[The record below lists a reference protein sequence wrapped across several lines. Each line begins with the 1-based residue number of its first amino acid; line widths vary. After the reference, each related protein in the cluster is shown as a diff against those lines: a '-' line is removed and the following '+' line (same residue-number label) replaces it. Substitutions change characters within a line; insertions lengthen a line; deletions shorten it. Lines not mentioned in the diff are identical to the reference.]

1 MYIYIYIYTPAI
13 KKFIQYK
20 IDKIYGADA
29 AFSSYYTL

>member
-1 MYIYIYIYTPAI
+1 MYVSAI

-29 AFSSYYTL
+29 AFSFYYTL